1 MGFGFFSRKKLL
13 KCLLDKKK
21 SCTFAAQNRRGV
33 AVLPNSITVSTPVF
47 GTEDPGSIP
56 G

>member
-1 MGFGFFSRKKLL
+1 MKFNNKKMRKNLVGN
-13 KCLLDKKK
+13 KK
-21 SCTFAAQNRRGV
+21 SRTFAPQNRYGV
-33 AVLPNSITVSTPVF
+33 VVLPNSIMASTPVF

>member
-1 MGFGFFSRKKLL
+1 MLEKKVVPLQRK
-13 KCLLDKKK
+13 
-21 SCTFAAQNRRGV
+21 TEMGV
-33 AVLPNSITVSTPVF
+33 ALPNSIMASTPVF